1 MSLSR
6 YHKYELELLFRAAQ
20 KAREK
25 LVGGKW
31 NLRLL
36 PLSPLEKVP
45 SDIEVSRSQQPKD
58 VAALAEEIGI
68 LRSELELFGTR
79 KAKVSLGVI
88 DRLAGS
94 KPGRYCTTATA
105 YDVLT
110 CDTESS

>member
-1 MSLSR
+1 MECENC
-6 YHKYELELLFRAAQ
+6 KYEFPFRAAQ

-45 SDIEVSRSQQPKD
+45 SDIEVSRSQRPKD
-58 VAALAEEIGI
+58 VAVLADEIGI
-68 LRSELELFGTR
+68 LRSELELFGTH

-88 DRLAGS
+88 DRLASS
-94 KPGRYCTTATA
+94 KPGR
-105 YDVLT
+105 
-110 CDTESS
+110 

>member
-1 MSLSR
+1 MCMLVDIFDL
-6 YHKYELELLFRAAQ
+6 YFRAAQ

-45 SDIEVSRSQQPKD
+45 SDIEVSRSQKPKD

-68 LRSELELFGTR
+68 QPSELELFGTR

-88 DRLAGS
+88 DRLADS
-94 KPGRYCTTATA
+94 KPGRYGR
-105 YDVLT
+105 D
-110 CDTESS
+110 SSR

>member
-1 MSLSR
+1 MECEKC
-6 YHKYELELLFRAAQ
+6 KYEFPLRAAQ

-45 SDIEVSRSQQPKD
+45 SDIEVSRSQRPKD
-58 VAALAEEIGI
+58 VAALADEIGI

-88 DRLAGS
+88 DRLASS
-94 KPGRYCTTATA
+94 KPGR
-105 YDVLT
+105 
-110 CDTESS
+110 